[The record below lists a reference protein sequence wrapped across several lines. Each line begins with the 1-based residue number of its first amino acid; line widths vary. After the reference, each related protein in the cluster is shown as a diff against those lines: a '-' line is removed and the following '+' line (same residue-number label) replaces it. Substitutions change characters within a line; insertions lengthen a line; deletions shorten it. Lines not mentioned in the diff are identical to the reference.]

1 MEVLRYRRGR
11 QENCTRL
18 LPSLTI
24 KWLQRNTSLIRT
36 IIDFVET
43 LIDNVLADPNI
54 GLEDKKTVH
63 QDYIQVHVCFFA
75 SLGMWYLV
83 IEILVYILS
92 VTIEEERSGTGF
104 SRWFQY
110 ASRQHFNFWRHLREG
125 YCQISFASFLLP
137 QERICGKD

>member
-1 MEVLRYRRGR
+1 MEVLRYRRGL

-54 GLEDKKTVH
+54 GLEDKKTVL

-75 SLGMWYLV
+75 SLGM
-83 IEILVYILS
+83 
-92 VTIEEERSGTGF
+92 
-104 SRWFQY
+104 
-110 ASRQHFNFWRHLREG
+110 
-125 YCQISFASFLLP
+125 
-137 QERICGKD
+137 